1 MKKFKKIGEKISMH
15 PIMAFI
21 LLTGFVIIL
30 SGILDALDASVTY
43 NKVNTKTG
51 GYETTLVTVE
61 SLLNLSGIKYIFSNT
76 VSNFVSFTPLSM
88 LLIVLIG
95 ISIMDRSGFLDSIFF
110 LLTKRMPKTV
120 VTFVFTLICIITSLT
135 GDLCFV
141 VLIPLAALLFK
152 YGKRNPKAG
161 IISSFAALSLGYGM
175 NIVISSVDSSM
186 ITTTESAARIISNLY
201 TINSA
206 CFMFIMIPA
215 TLIGAA
221 LITYVTEK
229 VIAPRLGKYDID
241 EEEIVQDKD
250 KLTRREV
257 KGLLLAGIGALIY
270 LLVFIY
276 NIIPNVPFGGNL
288 LDYSQNRYID
298 KLFGYDSFFNSGFVF
313 VITFLFF
320 LCGVLYGVGTKT
332 IKNHHDVCNYLS
344 HSLDGIGKI
353 IVLLFCS
360 SMFISLLRYTNI
372 GSLFTAFLSN
382 IVLNSSF
389 TGIPLLL
396 MVLLF
401 SIISTILQ
409 PSFVNRWNILSG
421 SVVPAM
427 MSGGFTAEFAQLV
440 FTAGSS
446 IMYPITP
453 VMAYFVIYI
462 SFLEKYDKESV
473 GIIKSI
479 KYMIPYAL
487 IILAM
492 WVVLLLLWYVIGIP
506 LGLSSSSIL

>member
-21 LLTGFVIIL
+21 LLTGLVIIL

-61 SLLNLSGIKYIFSNT
+61 SLLNLSGIKYVFSNT

-95 ISIMDRSGFLDSIFF
+95 ISIMDRSGFLDSMFF
-110 LLTKRMPKTV
+110 LLTKRMPKTA
-120 VTFVFTLICIITSLT
+120 VTFVFTLICIVTSLT

-175 NIVISSVDSSM
+175 NIIISSVDSSM
-186 ITTTESAARIISNLY
+186 LTATESAARIISNLY

-206 CFMFIMIPA
+206 CFLYIMIPA

-229 VIAPRLGKYDID
+229 IIAPRLGKYEVD

-270 LLVFIY
+270 LVVFIY

-353 IVLLFCS
+353 IVLLFCY

-389 TGIPLLL
+389 TGVPLLL

-421 SVVPAM
+421 SFVPAM

-506 LGLSSSSIL
+506 LGLSSSSVL

>member
-21 LLTGFVIIL
+21 LLTGLVIIL

-61 SLLNLSGIKYIFSNT
+61 SLLNLSGIKYVFSNT

-95 ISIMDRSGFLDSIFF
+95 ISIMDRSGFLDSMFF
-110 LLTKRMPKTV
+110 LLTKRMPKTA
-120 VTFVFTLICIITSLT
+120 VTFVFTLICIVTSLT

-175 NIVISSVDSSM
+175 NIIISSVDSSM
-186 ITTTESAARIISNLY
+186 LTATESAARIISNLY

-206 CFMFIMIPA
+206 CFLYIMIPA

-229 VIAPRLGKYDID
+229 IIAPRLGKYEVD

-270 LLVFIY
+270 LVVFIY

-389 TGIPLLL
+389 TGVPLLL

-401 SIISTILQ
+401 SKQ
-409 PSFVNRWNILSG
+409 
-421 SVVPAM
+421 
-427 MSGGFTAEFAQLV
+427 
-440 FTAGSS
+440 
-446 IMYPITP
+446 
-453 VMAYFVIYI
+453 YI
-462 SFLEKYDKESV
+462 K
-473 GIIKSI
+473 
-479 KYMIPYAL
+479 
-487 IILAM
+487 
-492 WVVLLLLWYVIGIP
+492 
-506 LGLSSSSIL
+506 